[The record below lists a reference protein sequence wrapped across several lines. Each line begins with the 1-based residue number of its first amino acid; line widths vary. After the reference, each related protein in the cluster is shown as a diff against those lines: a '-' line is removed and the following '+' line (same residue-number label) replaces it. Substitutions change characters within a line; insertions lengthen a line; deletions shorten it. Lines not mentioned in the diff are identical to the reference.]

1 MAAAIDWLDAYRA
14 ASLTIVSMYSKN
26 ATLECG
32 CNGQTILAVHT
43 AIAEYWYRRFAEMPA
58 GELVEL
64 RPDADGVLVSYRVPC
79 GLVHALLRFDPKG
92 KIDHSRCGPTTRVS

>member
-32 CNGQTILAVHT
+32 CNGQTILAGHT

-58 GELVEL
+58 GELSSCDLMLMEFSS
-64 RPDADGVLVSYRVPC
+64 AIEC
-79 GLVHALLRFDPKG
+79 NAALSMRF
-92 KIDHSRCGPTTRVS
+92 